1 MCKTHIKNAIY
12 RQTIMDTVQTRLAH
26 FLKTMNIP
34 HILFHG
40 PCCGDIKTKIMIDFI
55 QKIYRTPEKIRS
67 NTLFVDCAHAKGIKY
82 IREELKTFAMTNIQ
96 MTAGSLKIIVMS
108 NADQLTIDAQSALRR
123 CIEVYSNNTRFLVQV
138 DDKHTLLKPILSRFC
153 EMYIPPPLDA
163 GFKYTVQHN
172 NYLLSNN
179 NVTSLL
185 ESRLPQPKDEVSD
198 LHSLCHELYEEGVS
212 CMDILKF
219 METCGRWTRE
229 EFVKHAIR
237 LHHVKGEYRCEPL
250 LMMYWLDKVYAK

>member
-1 MCKTHIKNAIY
+1 MNSVH
-12 RQTIMDTVQTRLAH
+12 TRLSH
-26 FLKTMNIP
+26 FLQTMNIP

-40 PCCGDIKTKIMIDFI
+40 PCCGDIKSKIIIDFI

-96 MTAGSLKIIVMS
+96 MSAGSLKIIVMS

-123 CIEVYSNNTRFLVQV
+123 CIEVYSNNTRFFVQV

-153 EMYIPPPLDA
+153 ELYVPPPNPADY
-163 GFKYTVQHN
+163 KYTVKHN
-172 NYLLSNN
+172 NYLMSLQDVDVLLDAKLSISK
-179 NVTSLL
+179 T
-185 ESRLPQPKDEVSD
+185 ED
-198 LHSLCHELYEEGVS
+198 LHHLCHELYEEGIS

-219 METCGRWTRE
+219 MERHTERWSRE
-229 EFVKHAIR
+229 EFVKHAIK

-250 LMMYWLDKVYAK
+250 LMMYWLDKVYAQ